1 MTVASRPKRLGRPPA
16 IDSAET
22 RQKILD
28 AARRAFARK
37 GYDATTNKDI
47 AEDVGIT
54 TGAIYHYFAS
64 KADLYVAVY
73 EEVQVLIYDVFEK
86 AIVPFTDFPER
97 LSAALD
103 AAVEINLRDSSIAGF
118 VVGVPDE
125 RARHEHLRER
135 IARLQGRSRT
145 FFGGLVDDAKE
156 RGELAPD
163 VTCRVGQR
171 HAHRRHRRSG
181 PVLHPGRHPPAPGGG
196 RRAQAADRRHAHR
209 AGPKARS
216 QSSAVSD
223 RPSTT

>member
-1 MTVASRPKRLGRPPA
+1 MTAPSAPKRLGRPPA

-47 AEDVGIT
+47 AEHVGIT

-73 EEVQVLIYDVFEK
+73 EEVQVMIYDVFEK
-86 AIVPFTDFPER
+86 AVAPYVDFPSR
-97 LSAALD
+97 LAAALD
-103 AAVEINLRDSSIAGF
+103 AAVEINQRDSSIAGF

-135 IARLQGRSRT
+135 LGLLQGRSRT
-145 FFGGLVDDAKE
+145 FFGALVDDAKE

-163 VTCRVGQR
+163 VTADAVNDMVTAITSGLARFSTQVEP
-171 HAHRRHRRSG
+171 RRHREAAAALKRLIDG
-181 PVLHPGRHPPAPGGG
+181 TLIVPARTRGT
-196 RRAQAADRRHAHR
+196 RA
-209 AGPKARS
+209 AR
-216 QSSAVSD
+216 
-223 RPSTT
+223 

>member
-1 MTVASRPKRLGRPPA
+1 MTVTSRPKRLGRPPA

-86 AIVPFTDFPER
+86 AVVPFTDFPDR

-163 VTCRVGQR
+163 VNAESVNDMLTAVTAGLARFSTQVDT
-171 HAHRRHRRSG
+171 RRHREAAAALKRLIDG
-181 PVLHPGRHPPAPGGG
+181 TLIVPARRPGA
-196 RRAQAADRRHAHR
+196 RA
-209 AGPKARS
+209 AR
-216 QSSAVSD
+216 
-223 RPSTT
+223 

>member
-1 MTVASRPKRLGRPPA
+1 MTTASRPKRLGRPPA

-73 EEVQVLIYDVFEK
+73 EEVQVMIYDVFEK
-86 AIVPFTDFPER
+86 AIVPYTDFPAR

-135 IARLQGRSRT
+135 IARLQGLSRT
-145 FFGGLVDDAKE
+145 FFGGLVDEAKE

-163 VTCRVGQR
+163 VTAESVNDMVTAVTAGLARFSTQVDT
-171 HAHRRHRRSG
+171 RRHREAAAALKRLIDG
-181 PVLHPGRHPPAPGGG
+181 TLIVPA
-196 RRAQAADRRHAHR
+196 RRTGTRAAR
-209 AGPKARS
+209 
-216 QSSAVSD
+216 
-223 RPSTT
+223 